1 MGKGASAPFLFWQVH
16 RTGLQRLTTDCGL
29 SLCVHPDR
37 MKLYLI
43 APVIAANI
51 DEAAIDARTQKCIDP
66 IADLIER
73 YVSIDPA
80 LFAMRHVNEV
90 SNPSIPPD
98 VRYGD
103 VEAVRIGDL
112 QTLRKILR
120 DNGNPNSGKWMSIRS
135 LVNCRSVHYGYDG
148 QAFVCLSINDEPIV
162 SPNPSIISVE
172 DCSHLLIETDR
183 MDGLTSH

>member
-1 MGKGASAPFLFWQVH
+1 
-16 RTGLQRLTTDCGL
+16 
-29 SLCVHPDR
+29 

-51 DEAAIDARTQKCIDP
+51 DDAAIDIRTRKCIDP
-66 IADLIER
+66 IAELIER
-73 YVSIDPA
+73 HVSIDPA

-103 VEAVRIGDL
+103 VETVRISDL

-120 DNGNPNSGKWMSIRS
+120 DNGDPNSGKWMSIRS
-135 LVNCRSVHYGYDG
+135 LVSCRSVHYGYDG
-148 QAFVCLSINDEPIV
+148 EALVCLSTEDEPIV
-162 SPNPSIISVE
+162 SPSPTIISVE
-172 DCSHLLIETDR
+172 DCSHRLIETSW
-183 MDGLTSH
+183 MDGLISL